1 MHTHT
6 HNLFFKA
13 GACTHI
19 HIIFFF
25 KEEVWFGKYL
35 SRRWGLSIAL
45 KEMDAVVA
53 EHEIEEEVTVG

>member
-1 MHTHT
+1 M
-6 HNLFFKA
+6 
-13 GACTHI
+13 HI

-25 KEEVWFGKYL
+25 KTEVWFGKYL

-45 KEMDAVVA
+45 KGMDAVVA